1 MREGGSLAGIKIA
14 LRHGKSV
21 EIKLIYINRARR
33 PCVCVCEN
41 EENPK
46 RKLTTRMRWDDDGG
60 WGRGDSQ
67 GARTRV
73 WGKPKPRQKLHFI
86 NGGLQLVARRA
97 EKKSRNLIQCELFIS
112 CQKGAGAWIIP
123 PTFDGSKAEGKAGG
137 STDDTIQWVRKYFL
151 FIRDFPSDFHSPT
164 RTRLYAHNWIVLLH
178 FTSSLNLS
186 TLINQTGWE

>member
-1 MREGGSLAGIKIA
+1 MRKT
-14 LRHGKSV
+14 RK
-21 EIKLIYINRARR
+21 
-33 PCVCVCEN
+33 EN
-41 EENPK
+41 LQQECDEM
-46 RKLTTRMRWDDDGG
+46 T
-60 WGRGDSQ
+60 Q

-151 FIRDFPSDFHSPT
+151 LSGTSPPDFHSPT

-178 FTSSLNLS
+178 FTSSLNFNSKVVKEILVGS
-186 TLINQTGWE
+186 DNGHKLTISKN